1 MHKNIYSYVINI
13 KLKYRF
19 TRLLLSK
26 CSEILNNKNLEMREE
41 MSIVLKIFFIKNKII
56 GTLFPQKT
64 AKFAKTLFLTPRKY
78 PIKAWE
84 DEIEKKVTRLQLS
97 NGLSAISLGDS
108 PRKILLVH
116 GWESR
121 ATQISGFAEQFVET
135 GFQVIALDGP
145 AHGRSA
151 GKQANPL
158 LFAQA
163 VVQASSELGPF
174 ETIIGHSMG
183 GSAVAIALSEGVES
197 KKVVLISSPSSIESV
212 LKRFAKFIGLP
223 AKSTQC
229 FLHLVGESVG
239 RSLEELDIA
248 KLIQS
253 NSSKG
258 LIIHDKDDIEIPY
271 ADAKTIEKN
280 WKGAKLISTQGYG
293 HRSILKQKDVWSSIM
308 SFVQEA

>member
-1 MHKNIYSYVINI
+1 
-13 KLKYRF
+13 
-19 TRLLLSK
+19 
-26 CSEILNNKNLEMREE
+26 
-41 MSIVLKIFFIKNKII
+41 MSIALKVFVTKNKII
-56 GTLFPQKT
+56 GTLFPQK
-64 AKFAKTLFLTPRKY
+64 AAESAKTLFLTPRKH

-84 DEIEKKVTRLQLS
+84 EEIEKKGTRLNLS
-97 NGLSAISLGDS
+97 NGLSTISWGDS

-121 ATQISGFAEQFVET
+121 ATQVSGFAEKFVEA

-145 AHGRSA
+145 AHGQSA

-158 LFAQA
+158 MFAKA
-163 VVQASSELGPF
+163 VVQANSELGPF

-183 GSAVAIALSEGVES
+183 GSAVAIALSEGVEC

-223 AKSTQC
+223 NKSTQR
-229 FLHLVGESVG
+229 FLNLVGENVG
-239 RSLEELDIA
+239 RSAESLNIA

-258 LIIHDKDDIEIPY
+258 LIIHDQDDIEIPY

-280 WKGAKLISTQGYG
+280 WKGAKLISTKGYG
-293 HRSILKQKDVWSSIM
+293 HRSILRQKDVWASIM
-308 SFVQEA
+308 GFVQEA